1 MTVDWTNPTVQGAL
15 VAAAIGVVGVVIAGA
30 AGVIGAIAGAR
41 IGAAAMIREGERL
54 RRDAATSR
62 IREWSVRRIEDTRT
76 QLVAVTDGFLALMEK
91 DVSLAQQHFK
101 RMNQPLLANAR
112 LVGDV
117 ESLTATARA
126 IVSTISVLKGNRLLV
141 AVRLAT
147 TNPFRDEDR
156 EAMRDARA
164 GILNALERQQE
175 RALRDE
181 ALIELTADQ
190 VASIPEFNAAADALE
205 DVRQDRPE

>member
-15 VAAAIGVVGVVIAGA
+15 VAAAISLVGVAIAGA

-41 IGAAAMIREGERL
+41 ISAAEMTREGERQ
-54 RRDAATSR
+54 RRDAATTR
-62 IREWSVRRIEDTRT
+62 VREWNVRRIEDTRT
-76 QLVAVTDGFLALMEK
+76 QLIAVTDGFLALMEK
-91 DVSLAQQHFK
+91 DVPSAQQHF
-101 RMNQPLLANAR
+101 RQMNQQLLANAR
-112 LVGDV
+112 LVGDL
-117 ESLTATARA
+117 ESLAATARA
-126 IVSTISVLKGNRLLV
+126 VVSTTSVLKGNRLLI

-156 EAMRDARA
+156 EAMRNARA

-181 ALIELTADQ
+181 ALVELTADQ

-205 DVRQDRPE
+205 DVRQDTPE